1 MKRLVILLSVLLIAV
16 TGPAFAQSTTGTID
30 VIVTDASGAP
40 LPGVTVTATA
50 SDTNTR
56 RTEVTSADGTASL
69 VSLQPS
75 SHYTVE
81 SSLEGFGKAQNT
93 NVLVRSAQTA
103 TVRVTLTMASVSES
117 ITVTADAPIVD
128 TTSATVGQ
136 ELTLEL
142 TESLPTGRSYQS
154 YLQLVPGVLP
164 ASVTAGG
171 NPASRSGVNYSD
183 IAGNIGQST
192 DNFYYVEGIN
202 VTDPLTGTFG
212 ANLNTEIIQEQK
224 VMTGGI
230 PAEFAGAP
238 GLLSSVVTKSGSNN
252 FSGSVNY
259 YTQNDSLVADNKV
272 GATGAT
278 FSTYDSAI
286 TIGGPIVR
294 DKAWFFGSYRILN
307 TDTDVVTNTGT
318 FLRTVSNEGTQA
330 YGKLSWQLTSK
341 DRVSGTFTNDP
352 TDISGSTIS
361 TTLNTRSSGQK
372 QGGDRYSLEYNRV
385 FNSNFLL
392 DAAAGKHN
400 GEVSTIATIQEI
412 LNTVVFKRA
421 DNRPLSEQQLGGAG
435 ANNISERDTDFY
447 RGSLEGVFDT
457 GFGSHTVKLGLEQ
470 ENHINFRDSRFVGGV
485 QYNSIG
491 GIYAGTGVT
500 AGEVATSGLFNSF
513 TFNAGNTSDRNGLL
527 STINGS
533 SAADKAYYLG
543 ILDTNHNGT
552 IDVCTVISAT
562 CTAAMDELRSY
573 TFKSTAGN
581 PNGAINY
588 RRIIETAVGP
598 QETKTEGQTVYLQDT
613 MQFGRFAV
621 NAGVRAEKWEHVAT
635 TGENIFTFDWE
646 YAPRLS
652 VVYDLFGNGR
662 QKVSGYFGRYYDPI
676 RLNLTNFAGTL
687 TGTVLEEQVFIG
699 DRWVKYRTRGGSV
712 AQDAFFAPTTK
723 TPYTD
728 ELQFGYQIDLGR
740 NMSFETSAYRR
751 QTRDVIEDYDMALYA
766 GDPADAGDFYLGLD
780 YFGYDSIPP
789 SNFVIATLAGGK
801 RDTDGIDLV
810 FRKRYAN
817 NWQGLMSYTFTDA
830 TGNTNSDSNAD
841 FAGDVLWLDPRAP
854 NVEGKQPGSIDHLFK
869 FAGSYRLWNHLELG
883 GVYNWNS
890 GTHASVTAVQSG
902 RNLPLLETT
911 PYVFGG
917 VSDTWVKPNTVG
929 ALTNDSYGILDLRA
943 AWTQPLPRSTSLELF
958 LDIFNVL
965 DNQAYTRNQDLLAGQ
980 GPGLEFG
987 QGLAA
992 FAAQPRRL
1000 YLGARFL
1007 F

>member
-30 VIVTDASGAP
+30 VIVTDSSGAP
-40 LPGVTVTATA
+40 LPGVTVTASA

-56 RTEVTSADGTASL
+56 RTEVTGADGTASL

-75 SHYTVE
+75 TRYVVE

-93 NVLVRSAQTA
+93 NVLVRSAQNV
-103 TVRVTLTMASVSES
+103 TVRVTLAMASVTES

-142 TESLPTGRSYQS
+142 TESLPTGRSYQT

-164 ASVTAGG
+164 STTG
-171 NPASRSGVNYSD
+171 NPASRSGMNYSD
-183 IAGNIGQST
+183 IGGAIGQST

-252 FSGSVNY
+252 FTGSVNY
-259 YTQNDSLVADNKV
+259 YTQNDSLVADNEHQA
-272 GATGAT
+272 GAK

-307 TDTDVVTNTGT
+307 TETDVVTTGGT
-318 FLRTVSNEGTQA
+318 FLRTVTNEGEQG

-352 TDISGSTIS
+352 TDISGSTVA

-385 FNSNFLL
+385 FSSNFLL

-400 GEVSTIATIQEI
+400 GEVSTVATIQEI

-447 RGSLEGVFDT
+447 RGSLEGIFDT

-470 ENHINFRDSRFVGGV
+470 EDHINFRDSRFVGGV

-491 GIYAGTGVT
+491 GIYAGTGVS

-513 TFNAGNTSDRNGLL
+513 TFNAGNASDRNGLL
-527 STINGS
+527 ATINGA
-533 SAADKAYYLG
+533 SAADKAYFYG
-543 ILDTNHNGT
+543 ILDTNHNGV
-552 IDVCTVISAT
+552 IDLCPTPSPA
-562 CTAAMDELRSY
+562 CHDELTDY
-573 TFKSTAGN
+573 VFKSTTGN

-598 QETKTEGQTVYLQDT
+598 QETQTQGQTFYLQDT

-646 YAPRLS
+646 YAPRVS
-652 VVYDLFGNGR
+652 VVYDIFGNGR
-662 QKVSGYFGRYYDPI
+662 QKVSGYYGRYYDPI

-699 DRWVKYRTRGGSV
+699 DRWVKYRTRGGAV
-712 AQDAFFAPTTK
+712 QQDAFFAPTTK

-740 NMSFETSAYRR
+740 NMSFETSLYRR
-751 QTRDVIEDYDMALYA
+751 ETRDIIEDYDLTVYT
-766 GDPADAGDFYLGLD
+766 DPAVAGDFTLPLS

-789 SNFVIATLAGGK
+789 SNFIIATLAGGE
-801 RDTDGIDLV
+801 RNTDGIDLV

-817 NWQGLMSYTFTDA
+817 NWQGLVSYTFTDA
-830 TGNTNSDSNAD
+830 EGNTNSDSNAD

-854 NVEGKQPGSIDHLFK
+854 NVSGKQPGSIDHLFK
-869 FAGSYRLWNHLELG
+869 LAGSYRLWNHLELG
-883 GVYNWNS
+883 ALYNWNS
-890 GTHASVTAVQSG
+890 GSHASRTAIQSG

-917 VSDTWVKPNTVG
+917 VLDTWVQPNTVG
-929 ALTNDSYGILDLRA
+929 TLTNPSFGTLDLRA
-943 AWTQPLPRSTSLELF
+943 AWSQPLPRSTSLELF
-958 LDIFNVL
+958 LDIFNAL
-965 DNQAYTRNQDLLAGQ
+965 DDQATIREQDLVAGQ

-987 QGLAA
+987 KPLT
-992 FAAQPRRL
+992 FVQPRRF

>member
-1 MKRLVILLSVLLIAV
+1 MKRLVILLSVLLVAV
-16 TGPAFAQSTTGTID
+16 TGPAFAQSTTGTIE
-30 VIVTDASGAP
+30 VIVSDSSGAP
-40 LPGVTVTATA
+40 LPGVTVTASA

-56 RTEVTSADGTASL
+56 RTEVTGADGTATL

-75 SHYTVE
+75 SRYTVE
-81 SSLEGFGKAQNT
+81 TSLEGFGKSQNT

-103 TVRVTLTMASVSES
+103 TVRVTLQMASVSES

-128 TTSATVGQ
+128 TTSAVVGE

-183 IAGNIGQST
+183 IGGNIGQST

-252 FSGSVNY
+252 FTGSVNY
-259 YTQNDSLVADNKV
+259 YTQNDNLVADNKV

-278 FSTYDSAI
+278 FSTYDSAA
-286 TIGGPIVR
+286 TLGGPIVR

-307 TDTDVVTNTGT
+307 TETDVVTNTGT
-318 FLRTVSNEGTQA
+318 FLRTVTNEGTQA
-330 YGKLSWQLTSK
+330 YGKLSWQVTSK
-341 DRVSGTFTNDP
+341 DRFSGTFTNDP
-352 TDISGSTIS
+352 TEISGSTIS

-385 FNSNFLL
+385 FSSNFLL

-400 GEVSTIATIQEI
+400 GEVSTVAQIQET
-412 LNTVVFKRA
+412 LNTVVFRRE

-435 ANNISERDTDFY
+435 ANNISERDSEFV
-447 RGSLEGVFDT
+447 RGSLEGIFDT

-470 ENHINFRDSRFVGGV
+470 EDHINFRNNQFVNGA

-491 GIYAGTGVT
+491 AIYAGTGVS
-500 AGEVATSGLFNSF
+500 AAEVTTSGAFNSF
-513 TFNAGNTSDRNGLL
+513 TFNPGNVSDRTGFLDFVNNRIPAADRQHVYALLDTDHDGVL
-527 STINGS
+527 STTE
-533 SAADKAYYLG
+533 L
-543 ILDTNHNGT
+543 L
-552 IDVCTVISAT
+552 
-562 CTAAMDELRSY
+562 AMR
-573 TFKSTAGN
+573 FQSTTGN

-588 RRIIETAVGP
+588 RRVIETASGP
-598 QETKTEGQTVYLQDT
+598 QETKTEGQTMYLQDT
-613 MQFGRFAV
+613 IQLGRFAI
-621 NAGVRAEKWEHVAT
+621 NAGVRGEKWEHVAT

-652 VVYDLFGNGR
+652 VIYDLLGNGR
-662 QKVSGYFGRYYDPI
+662 QKVSGYYGRYYDPI

-687 TGTVLEEQVFIG
+687 TGQVLDEQVFVG
-699 DRWVKYRTRGGSV
+699 DRWITYRTRGGPV
-712 AQDAFFAPTTK
+712 VQDAFFAPTTK

-728 ELQFGYQIDLGR
+728 ELQFGYQVDLGN
-740 NMSFETSAYRR
+740 NMSFETSLYRR
-751 QTRDVIEDYDMALYA
+751 QTRDIIEDYDLTLYA
-766 GDPADAGDFYLGLD
+766 DPAHPEAAGDFYLGLE

-789 SNFVIATLAGGK
+789 SNFVIATLAGGE
-801 RDTDGIDLV
+801 RNTDGIDLV

-817 NWQGLMSYTFTDA
+817 NWQALVSYTFTDA
-830 TGNTNSDSNAD
+830 EGNTNSDSNAD
-841 FAGDVLWLDPRAP
+841 FAGDVLFLDPRAP
-854 NVEGKQPGSIDHLFK
+854 NVYGTQPGSIDHLFK
-869 FAGSYRLWNHLELG
+869 VAGSYKLFNRLELG

-890 GTHASVTAVQSG
+890 GSHASLTAVQSA
-902 RNLPLLETT
+902 RNLPLQVHDA
-911 PYVFGG
+911 YVFGN
-917 VSDTWVKPNTVG
+917 VEEFWVEEGAVG
-929 ALTNDSYGILDLRA
+929 GLTNNSFGILDLRA
-943 AWTQPLPRSTSLELF
+943 AWSQPLPRSTSLELF

-965 DNQAYTRNQDLLAGQ
+965 DDQEFTRNQDLVAGQ

-987 QGLAA
+987 QGLST
-992 FAAQPRRL
+992 FAVQPRRF